1 MRIAKSALNG
11 FIAAAIVAAAF
22 WIGGFDFDKRGQIA
36 VTCYLLSVLFGF
48 WMFGISMMQSQK

>member
-1 MRIAKSALNG
+1 MRIAKSALSG
-11 FIAAAIVAAAF
+11 FIAAAIVAGAF
-22 WIGGFDFDKRGQIA
+22 WIGGFDFDKRGEIA